1 MSSID
6 LNGKQSKLFEE
17 TFFMEL
23 TLSIIKPD
31 AVKRGLAGEINSL
44 IEKKKMRIVAQKM
57 LHLSLNDAKGFY
69 FVHKERAF
77 FNDLCEYMT
86 SGPIVVQVLMGK
98 NVINNYRKL
107 MGATNPA
114 NADDGTIRKI
124 YGLSVEENSV
134 HGSDSMENSE
144 IEINYFFSSR
154 EIFKQLGN

>member
-1 MSSID
+1 
-6 LNGKQSKLFEE
+6 
-17 TFFMEL
+17 MEL

-31 AVKRGLAGEINSL
+31 AVKRGLTGEINSL
-44 IEKKKMRIVAQKM
+44 IEKKNIRIVAQKM

-107 MGATNPA
+107 MGATNPT

-134 HGSDSMENSE
+134 HGSDSKENSE
-144 IEINYFFSSR
+144 IEISYFFSKR
-154 EIFKQLGN
+154 EIFSELAN

>member
-1 MSSID
+1 
-6 LNGKQSKLFEE
+6 
-17 TFFMEL
+17 MEQ

-31 AVKRGLAGEINSL
+31 AVKRGLAGEINTL
-44 IEKKKMRIVAQKM
+44 IEKKKMKIIAQKM
-57 LHLSLNDAKGFY
+57 IHLSLNEAKGFY

-107 MGATNPA
+107 MGATNPT
-114 NADDGTIRKI
+114 NADEGTIRKI

-134 HGSDSMENSE
+134 HGSDSKENSE
-144 IEINYFFSSR
+144 IEISYFFSR
-154 EIFKQLGN
+154 KEIFEQLGN